1 MQPQPAFSS
10 KPALDN
16 KGSVNMSL
24 KVEGV
29 PGVISG
35 MAPQTTVRAVA
46 SQTLGPPSQG
56 IGHVQPPPL
65 GNTHSEIGK
74 IIQKLLQPR
83 VSERPT
89 WIPPSR
95 DYMNKALTCQI
106 CMSTVTEIDSILICD
121 ACEKGYHLKCLQAP
135 NHKGIPRG
143 EWHCGKCLSLSNGK
157 PLPPKYGRV
166 MRNVN
171 TAKPSAVAPSTSS
184 KLQGTSE
191 EKNSQTKAI
200 FNGNSTMENSSS
212 GVVDNN
218 HSHPTSGSERK
229 ESNTTQ
235 ENDNASIGAKMDNM
249 ISSGTCPN
257 NLINTSGSA
266 DVSVNSDVAKD
277 PDLNLN
283 SSTEPAIGLSS
294 SDKSQTIPNA
304 VEASPAEQS
313 LGNNLLARDS
323 KESHGDESSSNADLP
338 KEQEVVP
345 GKSPSNADLPKEQET
360 VPGKSSSNADLPK
373 EQEVVPGNLPEIA
386 ANVDVTNQDESSS
399 ESLISVNWVGDPVQ
413 ISDEKFYYSS
423 CRINGNLYKLMDHVL
438 IRSDKGKLIP
448 SKLQVS
454 NFFTCFGL
462 GN

>member
-10 KPALDN
+10 KPGLEN

-24 KVEGV
+24 RVEGV

-46 SQTLGPPSQG
+46 SQNLGPPSQG
-56 IGHVQPPPL
+56 TGHVQPPPL

-106 CMSTVTEIDSILICD
+106 CMSTATEIDSILICD

-171 TAKPSAVAPSTSS
+171 TAKPSAVAPSTPS

-200 FNGNSTMENSSS
+200 YSGNSTMENSSS

-218 HSHPTSGSERK
+218 SQQTSGSERK
-229 ESNTTQ
+229 ESNTMQ

-257 NLINTSGSA
+257 NLINTSTSA

-277 PDLNLN
+277 ADLKPN

-294 SDKSQTIPNA
+294 SDKSQTNSNA

-323 KESHGDESSSNADLP
+323 KESHGDESTSNADLL
-338 KEQEVVP
+338 KEP
-345 GKSPSNADLPKEQET
+345 
-360 VPGKSSSNADLPK
+360 
-373 EQEVVPGNLPEIA
+373 EVVPGNLPETA
-386 ANVDVTNQDESSS
+386 ANADVTNQDDSSS

-413 ISDEKFYYSS
+413 ISDGKSYYSS
-423 CRINGNLYKLMDHVL
+423 CRISGNLYKLMDHVL

-454 NFFTCFGL
+454 KVL
-462 GN
+462 HVWAWQ